1 MTSNHQPTQDHE
13 KTTENA
19 GQATT
24 SEEAMEAVE
33 GVDGHVNESAYSP
46 SGREPVTEPV
56 DD

>member
-1 MTSNHQPTQDHE
+1 MTSNQQPTQDAE

-24 SEEAMEAVE
+24 SEEAMEAVA
-33 GVDGHVNESAYSP
+33 GVDGHVNESAYAP
-46 SGREPVTEPV
+46 SGQEPVTEPA